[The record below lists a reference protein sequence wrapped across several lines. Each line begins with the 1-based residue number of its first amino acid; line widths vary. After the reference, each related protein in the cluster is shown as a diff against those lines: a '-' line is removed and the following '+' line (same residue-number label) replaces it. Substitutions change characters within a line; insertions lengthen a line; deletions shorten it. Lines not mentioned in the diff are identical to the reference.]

1 MKKYLLLLILVIA
14 TFSVNAQ
21 QRKHGKKFD
30 YEKFKKER
38 ADFIIKEVGLT
49 NQEAK
54 VFMPLCEELMRKK
67 FELNRDVRK
76 QSRDLNKKVNKTDRD
91 YETVID
97 LSIENKA
104 KEAQLEKEYYKRFK
118 KVLSPQ
124 KIYKYQRAEMKFMKR
139 TVKKD

>member
-54 VFMPLCEELMRKK
+54 AFMPLCEELMRKK

-76 QSRDLNKKVNKTDRD
+76 QRRDLNKKASKTDKD

-97 LSIENKA
+97 MSIDNKA